1 MKDLGLQGQGYL
13 DNTYHMEVEK
23 VGDITA
29 TTLYKN
35 GKIVLYEET
44 TKKNKHLENYCD
56 FEMTKVIKKIH
67 FDENGNIVK

>member
-1 MKDLGLQGQGYL
+1 MKDLETQEQGYL
-13 DNTYHMEVEK
+13 DNAYHMEVEK

-44 TKKNKHLENYCD
+44 TKRIKHLENYGD
-56 FEMTKVIKKIH
+56 FEMTKVIKRIH
-67 FDENGNIVK
+67 FDENGNIIK

>member
-1 MKDLGLQGQGYL
+1 MKDLDIQEQNFL
-13 DNTYHMEVEK
+13 DNAYHMEVEK

-44 TKKNKHLENYCD
+44 TKRIKHLENYGD
-56 FEMTKVIKKIH
+56 FEMTKVIKRIH
-67 FDENGNIVK
+67 FDENGNIIK